1 MHPVFGFLEHD
12 GLRAG
17 EHFIGHFHGVAAK
30 LFAHLLANGGLV
42 VVVGGQAVHE
52 YGGRLCLC
60 HQFSV
65 YLIGGKRFN
74 ALGPHFNRLA
84 HAYPHIGVYH
94 IGVLY
99 GIGVIA
105 QGNGSAGFGGN
116 GLALF
121 HQLRGGPVCL
131 GGAGNKVQAHL
142 GAANHQGVAHVVAG
156 IAHVSEFQPGQL
168 AKVLFNRQKVSQ
180 NLGGVEL
187 IGQAI
192 PYRYG
197 GILGQLV
204 HNLLAIAAVLNAV
217 KHAAQHLGGVG
228 NGFLFADLAARWI
241 QIGGAHAQVVG
252 SNLKGAA
259 GAGRSFFKDQRN
271 VFAAQYIVQ
280 NACLLFGFQLGGKV
294 HQICNFFRGV
304 IQKGQKIS
312 AFQVHGVFL
321 LSIGILSRAKPG
333 SIVMEYSLLWHS
345 APQNARKFLHKYSF
359 TWHIYAAWCRQSPA
373 I

>member
-1 MHPVFGFLEHD
+1 M
-12 GLRAG
+12 
-17 EHFIGHFHGVAAK
+17 
-30 LFAHLLANGGLV
+30 

-74 ALGPHFNRLA
+74 ALGPHFNRFA

-105 QGNGSAGFGGN
+105 QSDGSAGFGGN

-168 AKVLFNRQKVSQ
+168 AKVFLDRQKVSQ

-204 HNLLAIAAVLNAV
+204 HDLLAIAAVLNAV

-228 NGFLFADLAARWI
+228 NGFLFADLAARRVKV
-241 QIGGAHAQVVG
+241 GDLHAQIVSG
-252 SNLKGAA
+252 DLKAAA
-259 GAGRSFFKDQRN
+259 GAGGGLFKDQGD
-271 VFAAQYIVQ
+271 VLAGQLLIVADAGLFLGLQ
-280 NACLLFGFQLGGKV
+280 VGGQIEQLLDLG
-294 HQICNFFRGV
+294 RGV
-304 IQKGQKIS
+304 VQKLQKTAI
-312 AFQVHGVFL
+312 FQTHC
-321 LSIGILSRAKPG
+321 ILS
-333 SIVMEYSLLWHS
+333 SLC
-345 APQNARKFLHKYSF
+345 NIKCIFIR
-359 TWHIYAAWCRQSPA
+359 
-373 I
+373 